1 MSISRRLALS
11 GAVAF
16 AAVSGNAHSG
26 IAAAVRAA
34 APRNGRARGLSGA
47 QRFLEL
53 LIHRDEAG
61 RQPHTAELSILSS
74 DAAWYAVD
82 TLDAVKYKMTNH
94 YYRTRGYRLKRV
106 SAFNTAEGVRYA
118 AIWQQSAGPEWA
130 TRHNMTREAFEAH
143 NAEYA
148 RGGMRVVHL
157 DARARYAAIWERGD
171 VSTQQVFTGL
181 SLSDFESKLADLT
194 AQDYRPTRIS
204 TTTAVGTPQ
213 FAVIFEK
220 SGGIAWQSRHE
231 LTVADFRK
239 VGAQLAAQG
248 YRLIDASGR
257 MQNGK
262 AHFSGVWEM
271 LA

>member
-11 GAVAF
+11 GAAAF
-16 AAVSGNAHSG
+16 AAVSGGAHSG
-26 IAAAVRAA
+26 LAAALRGV
-34 APRNGRARGLSGA
+34 APRNGRARSQGGA

-61 RQPHTAELSILSS
+61 HQPYKAELAIPSS

-82 TLDAVKYKMTNH
+82 TLDAVKYRTANH
-94 YYRTRGYRLKRV
+94 YYRTHGYRLKRV
-106 SAFNTAEGVRYA
+106 SAFNTAQGVRYS

-143 NAEYA
+143 NADYA
-148 RGGMRVVHL
+148 RDGMRIVHI

-171 VSTQQVFTGL
+171 VSSQQVFSGL
-181 SLSDFESKLADLT
+181 SLSDFEQKLADLT
-194 AQDYRPTRIS
+194 AQDYRPVRIS
-204 TTTAVGTPQ
+204 TTTSVGTPL

-220 SGGIAWQSRHE
+220 TGGVAWQSRHE
-231 LTVADFRK
+231 LSATDFHK
-239 VGAQLAAQG
+239 AGAELATQG
-248 YRLIDASGR
+248 YRLTDASGR
-257 MQNGK
+257 IQAGK
-262 AHFSGVWEM
+262 ARFSGVWE